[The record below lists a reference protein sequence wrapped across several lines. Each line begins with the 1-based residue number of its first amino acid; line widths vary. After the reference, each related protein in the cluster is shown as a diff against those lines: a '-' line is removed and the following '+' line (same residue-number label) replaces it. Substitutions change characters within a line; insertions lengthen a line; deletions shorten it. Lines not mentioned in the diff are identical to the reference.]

1 MNTIL
6 EQSLPEVDHHTEFES
21 GQPQIGKHLSFKNII
36 VFCYG
41 LGINKN
47 QFLNQDITSY
57 LYSNHVRIFDYLK
70 FAQPFREQIRENAE
84 TLAKANG
91 LTIEFIGKKTFR
103 KEERI
108 KKILK
113 ERGSHPGLV
122 HIFSAME
129 SCTTYKPWHDKA
141 TGKTF
146 LRHDQSKCVHYYF
159 YFLDEKLGLCYLR
172 VPTWCPFRLQFYFNG
187 HSLLTGLLTKKGI
200 GFQQLENAFLT
211 IADFPSANDIA
222 QRIDLRKLH
231 AKLDRIAQQCCPVV
245 KALDLSYHWSVM
257 QVEYSTDII
266 FKKRGDLQAIY
277 PYLLETLVHSV
288 KPENIATFLGQK
300 LHGNYK
306 GEVENN
312 LDVRVLG
319 TRIKHR
325 MGPVCIKMQSQRR
338 QEAKGA
344 RSACVSCQT
353 KSSFASWLLSR
364 LCVDTTSLG

>member
-1 MNTIL
+1 METKLLSEKYAEVLDGVLNCYDRIIL
-6 EQSLPEVDHHTEFES
+6 TGSL
-21 GQPQIGKHLSFKNII
+21 QP
-36 VFCYG
+36 FCYAKG
-41 LGINKN
+41 MTG
-47 QFLNQDITSY
+47 Y
-57 LYSNHVRIFDYLK
+57 LYPQGIRIFDYAE
-70 FAQPFREQIRENAE
+70 FAKPLRDDLRANAQ
-84 TLAKANG
+84 AIAQAHG
-91 LTIEFIGKKTFR
+91 LSIEFLRGKKFR
-103 KEERI
+103 KEDRI
-108 KKILK
+108 RGILK
-113 ERGSHPGLV
+113 KRGDQPGLV
-122 HIFSAME
+122 HIFAAME
-129 SCTTYKPWHDKA
+129 PCASYEPWHDKT

-146 LRHDQSKCVHYYF
+146 LKYTESKCLHYYF
-159 YFLDEKLGLCYLR
+159 YFIDEELGLCYLR

-266 FKKRGDLQAIY
+266 FKKLGDLQAIY

>member
-1 MNTIL
+1 M
-6 EQSLPEVDHHTEFES
+6 PEVDHHTEFES

-325 MGPVCIKMQSQRR
+325 MEPVCIKMQSQRR